1 MIKPDISLAS
11 AKNNLRITEEQQMKR
26 ISVLLIALAMLAA
39 LMTGCAPGNNAPTE
53 PAQTPVAKDI
63 LDENVDAMGNEVT
76 SAAQDGELT
85 IVSTA
90 PSATEILFALGCGD
104 NIVGI
109 DVSST
114 YPEETANIEI
124 VGDFNGFDV
133 EKVIALNPT
142 VVFAGNGLQHEDIAA
157 LEDAGLNVVAVEAT
171 YYEDIA
177 TSITMIGSV
186 VGKEDEAAALNA
198 QIAEVEKAVKEK
210 AATFA
215 EKPSVYYV
223 MGIGEYGNWTSGEGS
238 FINTII
244 EMAGGVPTTAGTD
257 AEWLEYPV
265 EDLVTSDPDIL
276 LVSNWV
282 AEEDLVA
289 AVGYSDLTAIKEGHY
304 YFITPDIIER
314 PGPRITEA
322 LETLQGDIETF
333 LQGE

>member
-1 MIKPDISLAS
+1 
-11 AKNNLRITEEQQMKR
+11 MKR
-26 ISVLLIALAMLAA
+26 LIGLLLALAMLAVM
-39 LMTGCAPGNNAPTE
+39 MTGCEPVNSAPSA
-53 PAQTPVAKDI
+53 PAQTPVPKDI
-63 LDENVDAMGNEVT
+63 LDDNVDAMGNEV
-76 SAAQDGELT
+76 SAAAADDSELT

-104 NIVGI
+104 NIVGR
-109 DVSST
+109 DVSSE
-114 YPEETANIEI
+114 YPVEAANIEV
-124 VGDFNGFDV
+124 VGDFNGFDI

-142 VVFAGNGLQHEDIAA
+142 VVFAGNGLQHEEITA

-171 YYEDIA
+171 YYDDIA
-177 TSITMIGSV
+177 KSITMIGSV
-186 VGKEDEAAALNA
+186 VGKEEEAAALNA
-198 QIAEVEKAVKEK
+198 QIAEVEAAVKEK

-238 FINTII
+238 FINSVI

-276 LVSNWV
+276 LVSGWV
-282 AEEDLVA
+282 AENDLVA

-304 YFITPDIIER
+304 YFVDAGIMEL
-314 PGPRITEA
+314 PGPRISDA
-322 LETLQGDIETF
+322 LKAVQGNIETF
-333 LQGE
+333 IAGE